1 MALVNNNL
9 SSVVDFQFP
18 EYIRNEHPGL
28 VTFLK
33 SYYQFLES
41 IQICVKDS
49 TGTFY
54 EGDII
59 KGSSSKAQAK
69 ILCVDTSGVLGDGIY
84 LYVHQ
89 TKSIIFEKNEII
101 SSKTASGVLN
111 HFKRNPLNAS
121 KSLIDWTD
129 PDIIN
134 NEYFFSNRNEFFEN
148 FPEWLKADKKLFLTH
163 IKELYLE
170 KGNERSFKTLF
181 NLAFGPVRGRLQENL
196 EFYYPKVDLL
206 KPSAGEWIVQ
216 TTLQIS
222 PEISNYNF
230 IAKEIVG
237 ESSLASAFI
246 TDVSLKKVA
255 STSVLELFL
264 KNVIGRFT
272 LGEKIQATIAEDDG
286 HFANT
291 NLLGMLTTDPS
302 RTSIK
307 IANSGNGYLD
317 NEEAKLINQTGVGA
331 KLKINKTSQDQI
343 VKINIDNIGNGY
355 QVGDVV
361 DFNNH
366 ESLPTSSAKAEI
378 SSLKSTTLFTRP
390 INQERLCDVCTT
402 HVLFLATSTDIPIR
416 PGFLISNY
424 SVYNDALS
432 TKKGIIIDV
441 YSNTNFRYTS
451 TEGSLFTN
459 GDPLYAFNED
469 GEAYYPHLV
478 SEVSSDSILYSND
491 ITIDASDFSQTSANT
506 NFEGSF
512 TQNREVLLTNDGDSI
527 ISESGDYL
535 ITESFR
541 DPININ
547 STLDNFSFIDKTFGE
562 IDEITIT
569 DFGRKY
575 NKAPTLSI
583 KTNSHNQEVNQY
595 SSVESFGNN
604 ASLSI
609 PILGGSVEEIK
620 ILNPGAAFNNTS
632 PGFDFTESGDGLA
645 NATITLDS
653 VRYYDGYYKGSDG
666 QLSSHKKIQDS
677 NYYQDFSYVLWADQD
692 VNNYR
697 DLVLNTIHPAGTKM
711 FGEVVV
717 RSYLDLRLFEQQK
730 RDINWGAVQN
740 NAVYRWL
747 GIIYEQQMDVQ
758 IPDYTI
764 TGAKNWETYFELNT
778 EDLVYIDGV
787 PLKNGTVSTVAC
799 NTFSNEVSPEK
810 KMSHDIRF
818 WSTLQSYNLESV
830 SVFYK
835 KDHFDLEPMDIN
847 INKTSVTLDLD
858 YYPGSLLVYR
868 NGNLISSN
876 DVDQSSGTSFTIPLS
891 SDDRQNG
898 ADSINSQIEVSQ
910 SYIKIKVKPH
920 DSVDG
925 GQSLILDD
933 VFGPLDGGHPSL
945 TRWTWNIPNPY
956 NISFF
961 EETMD
966 GGTAAPP
973 EDPGF
978 YLNENDVVYVQCDG
992 NLDDVIGHQKFIIKN
1007 IDPNNREANLFQLSD
1022 WPLKDYSSNGQTDN
1036 KVDFKLY
1043 KPSKDLW
1050 SKSIIKMLE
1059 NERVGYYKTNTID
1072 EYDFSQN
1079 SDMTNA
1085 FSIDDNIFLDETN
1098 LSINEDLLMED
1109 GNTIGIEELNTNIS
1123 LEGVVVKGPSDRD
1136 WELPINEYQYHT
1148 VESVDP
1154 YRVVLGQ
1161 HVSHKLNS
1169 GYIGSSYHVPAYYT
1183 LQGQTIMKRT

>member
-1 MALVNNNL
+1 MALVNNNI
-9 SSVVDFQFP
+9 SSVIDFQFP
-18 EYIRNEHPGL
+18 EVIRNENPNL
-28 VTFLK
+28 VRFIK

-41 IQICVKDS
+41 IQLCVKDS
-49 TGTFY
+49 TGNFL
-54 EGDII
+54 EGTTIR
-59 KGSSSKAQAK
+59 GANSKAFGK
-69 ILCVDTSGVLGDGIY
+69 ILSVDSSGELGDGIY
-84 LYVHQ
+84 LYIHQ
-89 TKSIIFEKNEII
+89 TKSIIFEEDEII
-101 SSKTASGVLN
+101 SSDTASGILN
-111 HFKRNPLNAS
+111 HYKRNPLNAT
-121 KSLIDWTD
+121 KNLIDWTD
-129 PDIIN
+129 PDEVN
-134 NEYFFSNRNEFFEN
+134 NEYFGKNKGEFFEN
-148 FPEWLKADKKLFLTH
+148 FPEWLKVDKKLFLTH
-163 IKELYLE
+163 VKELYLE
-170 KGNERSFKTLF
+170 KGNERSYKTLF
-181 NLAFGPVRGRLQENL
+181 NMAFGPVRGRLQENL

-216 TTLQIS
+216 TTLQIT
-222 PEISNYNF
+222 PDLSNYNF

-237 ESSLASAFI
+237 ETSLASAFI

-272 LGEKIQATIAEDDG
+272 LGEKIQATTIGDDG
-286 HFANT
+286 NYANT
-291 NLLGMLTTDPS
+291 NLLGMLTTDPAK
-302 RTSIK
+302 TSIK
-307 IANSGNGYLD
+307 IVDGGNGYID
-317 NEEAKLINQTGVGA
+317 GDEAKLVNQTGVGA
-331 KLKINKTSQDQI
+331 KLKINKTSQDQ
-343 VKINIDNIGNGY
+343 VVRINIDNMGNGY
-355 QVGDVV
+355 QVGDIV

-402 HVLFLATSTDIPIR
+402 HVLFLSTNTDIPIR

-424 SVYNDALS
+424 TVYGDALS
-432 TKKGIIIDV
+432 TKKGLVIDV

-451 TEGSLFTN
+451 TEGSPFID
-459 GDPLYAFNED
+459 GDPLYAFNEN

-478 SEVSSDSILYSND
+478 SGVSGDSILYSND
-491 ITIDASDFSQTSANT
+491 ITIDVPDFSQTSANT

-512 TQNREVLLTNDGDSI
+512 TQNREVLSTNDSDSI

-562 IDEITIT
+562 IDEIAIT
-569 DFGRKY
+569 DFGKEY

-595 SSVESFGNN
+595 SSVQTFGND

-609 PILGGSVEEIK
+609 PILGGSVTEIK
-620 ILNPGAAFNNTS
+620 ILNPGAAFNNTA
-632 PGFDFTESGDGLA
+632 PGFDFTEVGDGLA

-677 NYYQDFSYVLWADQD
+677 SYYQDFSYVLWADQD

-717 RSYLDLRLFEQQK
+717 RSHLDLRLFEQNK

-747 GIIYEQQMDVQ
+747 GIVYEQQMNVE

-764 TGAKNWETYFELNT
+764 TGAKNWETYFEINS
-778 EDLVYIDGV
+778 EGLVYIDGV
-787 PLKNGTVSTVAC
+787 PLKDGTISTVAC
-799 NTFSNEVSPEK
+799 NSLSNEISPEK
-810 KMSHDIRF
+810 KMGHDIRF
-818 WSTLQSYNLESV
+818 WSTIQSYNLESV

-835 KDHFDLEPMDIN
+835 KDHYDLEPMDIN
-847 INKTSVTLDLD
+847 VNETSITLNLN

-868 NGNLISSN
+868 NGSLISPN

-898 ADSINSQIEVSQ
+898 ADSINSQIEVAQ

-925 GQSLILDD
+925 GQALILDD

-945 TRWTWNIPNPY
+945 TRWTHNISNPY

-961 EETMD
+961 DETMD

-992 NLDDVIGHQKFIIKN
+992 NLDDVIGHQKFVIKN

-1050 SKSIIKMLE
+1050 STSIIKMLE
-1059 NERVGYYKTNTID
+1059 KEKIGYYKTNTID
-1072 EYDFSQN
+1072 EYYFEQN
-1079 SDMTNA
+1079 PDMTDV
-1085 FSIDDNIFLDETN
+1085 FSADDNIFLDKTN
-1098 LSINEDLLMED
+1098 LSINEDVLMED
-1109 GNTIGIEELNTNIS
+1109 GSTIGIEQLNTNIS
-1123 LEGVVVKGPSDRD
+1123 LEGVVVKGPSDAD